1 MPLKENK
8 LEKYQIELARPLLL
22 IKANKGVL
30 GCGYLSVETFNKTG
44 EVFALVTGVSNFDE
58 MMESSV
64 VSVSNA
70 ALQLGI
76 AVGDTGAEAISKMLK
91 NN

>member
-1 MPLKENK
+1 MKENK
-8 LEKYQIELARPLLL
+8 LEKYQIELARPLLV
-22 IKANKGVL
+22 IKANNEVL
-30 GCGYLSVETFNKTG
+30 SCSYLNVETFNKTG

-64 VSVSNA
+64 VSMSNA
-70 ALQLGI
+70 AFQLGI
-76 AVGDTGAEAISKMLK
+76 AVGDTGAEAISKMQK